1 MVVLFSLPEPL
12 WQVLI
17 KRRRGGWGGGASL
30 VAQWD
35 RIHLPMQF
43 DPWSRKIPQAT
54 EQLSL
59 STTTTEPVL

>member
-17 KRRRGGWGGGASL
+17 KRRRGASL
-30 VAQWD
+30 VAQRE